1 MKHHSAEQK
10 QPLFLNKV
18 KVLMLQPPPP
28 GYRYSRVM
36 LIDDNDIDN
45 LINERI
51 ITSHN
56 FAASVSV
63 ITTSEGALH
72 YLRGITEASENI
84 PSIIFLDLN
93 MPVLD
98 GFAFLEEFS
107 KMNDAV
113 KKNCKVVVLS
123 SSISP
128 DDINRAS
135 TNQFVIKYI
144 NKPLSEM
151 YLDAIGV

>member
-1 MKHHSAEQK
+1 MKST
-10 QPLFLNKV
+10 
-18 KVLMLQPPPP
+18 PPS
-28 GYRYSRVM
+28 GYRFSRVM

-45 LINERI
+45 LINSRI
-51 ITSHN
+51 MTSHN
-56 FAASVSV
+56 FAALVD
-63 ITTSEGALH
+63 IKTTTESALEH
-72 YLRGITEASENI
+72 LKTLTELSDNL

-98 GFAFLEEFS
+98 GFIFLEEFA

-128 DDINRAS
+128 EDINRAS
-135 TNQFVIKYI
+135 TNPFVIKYI

-151 YLDAIGV
+151 YLEAISF